1 MTGVKVDWVTHAFGY
16 KFQVKMAGSSVPIV
30 IVNWFIKIIKR
41 PTKSGM
47 IQFDLNF
54 LSQFVVKLVDLI

>member
-1 MTGVKVDWVTHAFGY
+1 VTGAKVHWDIHAFGCR
-16 KFQVKMAGSSVPIV
+16 FPMKMAGLSARIV
-30 IVNWFIKIIKR
+30 IANWFIKIIRR